1 MNQWVS
7 LIVGITAFL
16 LSIISLMLSF
26 YNVEK
31 AEDIQNETLE
41 SIKESQKELKIELQN
56 ELKKIQSEVIASI
69 RTVPDLT
76 AQQIANFRNEGV
88 NMVEMHKPKEG
99 DLNG

>member
-1 MNQWVS
+1 M
-7 LIVGITAFL
+7 
-16 LSIISLMLSF
+16 
-26 YNVEK
+26 
-31 AEDIQNETLE
+31 
-41 SIKESQKELKIELQN
+41 
-56 ELKKIQSEVIASI
+56 QSEVIASI